1 MPARACPS
9 CRAPLYGEDLA
20 CHEGLPLDIE
30 ICFACR
36 GLWFDRGESQR
47 LGAES
52 VARLFTRLHEHR
64 SDALTPLAQ
73 TLVCPSCR
81 QALTRGFDIVKH
93 GRYITFRCPQGHGRF
108 SPFASFFIEKGFVRL
123 LSPQEVGELAE
134 RVRVIRCTS
143 CGAPVDIRKDHAC
156 PYCHSAFSL
165 LDPKAVETALAHYAG
180 QHRAAATP
188 AGAKGSPEALA
199 DALIALERERSSAA
213 REEASAASRRYG
225 ADAGDGMGELV
236 GDLVA
241 GGLGLLA
248 GLLTRD

>member
-73 TLVCPSCR
+73 QLACPSCK
-81 QALTRGFDIVKH
+81 QTLTRGFDIVKH

-156 PYCHSAFSL
+156 PHCRSAFSL
-165 LDPKAVETALAHYAG
+165 LDPQAVARALEGYAG
-180 QHRAAATP
+180 AAQRLATP
-188 AGAKGSPEALA
+188 RPLDVA
-199 DALIALERERSSAA
+199 DALIGIERDRLKAEREARAERSNLLS
-213 REEASAASRRYG
+213 SQGTGG
-225 ADAGDGMGELV
+225 ADLWSIGLELV
-236 GDLVA
+236 WQ
-241 GGLGLLA
+241 
-248 GLLTRD
+248 RIK